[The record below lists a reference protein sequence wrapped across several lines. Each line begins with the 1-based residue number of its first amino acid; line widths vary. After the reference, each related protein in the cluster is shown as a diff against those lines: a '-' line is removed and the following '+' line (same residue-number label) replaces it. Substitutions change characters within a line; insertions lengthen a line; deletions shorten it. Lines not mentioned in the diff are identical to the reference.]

1 MPRQAQAGHWLYG
14 PGESYLLP
22 RGTIGRTQ
30 FESGIDLHIGYAKK
44 LAKNME
50 LEVFA
55 DLFNLV
61 NDQGIAGV
69 DDVYSFQSSSNPIA
83 GGSYEDL
90 IFAKE
95 ADDGSGFET
104 PTPIKR
110 NPNFGNVNA
119 RYAPRPVQF
128 GARLSF

>member
-1 MPRQAQAGHWLYG
+1 M
-14 PGESYLLP
+14 
-22 RGTIGRTQ
+22 
-30 FESGIDLHIGYAKK
+30 
-44 LAKNME
+44 
-50 LEVFA
+50 FA

-61 NDQGIAGV
+61 NDQGVAGV
-69 DDVYSFQSSSNPIA
+69 DDTYSFQSSANPVS

-95 ADDGSGFET
+95 VDEGSGFET

-110 NPNFGNVNA
+110 NPNYGNVNA
-119 RYAPRPVQF
+119 RYSPRSVQF